1 MRLGSPDDQSR
12 SFLAVDDDPAFL
24 QVVPCLLMRSLPHGT
39 VEPGPSARV
48 AASKLAE
55 GHYDAAMIDLMMPDL
70 GPVEHRDQ
78 MDKLTPNWN

>member
-1 MRLGSPDDQSR
+1 
-12 SFLAVDDDPAFL
+12 
-24 QVVPCLLMRSLPHGT
+24 
-39 VEPGPSARV
+39 V

-78 MDKLTPNWN
+78 MDKLTPNWD